1 MASTSKRY
9 PKELRDRAVRL
20 VFESER
26 AVAQV
31 AADLGVGAESLRN
44 WVKQAEADAGERA
57 ERLTSSEREELARLR
72 GEPVDARRHL
82 PSASSRRR
90 FRPCGACDVRTP
102 ANPHRILAHELGP
115 DRRRRV
121 R

>member
-20 VFESER
+20 VFESGR
-26 AVAQV
+26 PVANV

-44 WVKQAEADAGERA
+44 WVRQAEADAGERA

-72 GEPVDARRHL
+72 GEVKELRRANEIL
-82 PSASSRRR
+82 KAASVFFAGELDPRRSK
-90 FRPCGACDVRTP
+90 
-102 ANPHRILAHELGP
+102 
-115 DRRRRV
+115 
-121 R
+121 